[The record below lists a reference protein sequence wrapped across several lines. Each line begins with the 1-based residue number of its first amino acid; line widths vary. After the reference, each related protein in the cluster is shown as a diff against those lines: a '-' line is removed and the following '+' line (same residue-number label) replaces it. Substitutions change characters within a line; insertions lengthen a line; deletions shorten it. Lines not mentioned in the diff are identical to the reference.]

1 MKKLLLSL
9 ALSAVTVFPVLAE
22 PITLARLS
30 QYLNE
35 LQTAEG
41 RFTQINAD
49 GSALEGTIYIHRP
62 GRMRFEYDADDLLV
76 IAGGG
81 QVAIFDGRSNQRP
94 EQYPLRRTPLNLI
107 LRRNVDLAG
116 SGMVTA
122 LEQNGDFTHVTA
134 LDPETPEA
142 GTITLVF
149 SDNPVQLRSWMI
161 EDQAGGQ
168 TQLELGAFEQGVQI
182 GARLF
187 NIPQEIEE
195 RSLD

>member
-9 ALSAVTVFPVLAE
+9 ALSAVTAFPVLAE
-22 PITLARLS
+22 PIPLARLS

-49 GSALEGTIYIHRP
+49 GSASEGTIYIHRP

-134 LDPETPEA
+134 LDPDTPEA

-149 SDNPVQLRSWMI
+149 SDEPVQLRSWMI
-161 EDQAGGQ
+161 TDQAGGQ

-187 NIPQEIEE
+187 NIPQEIEG

>member
-9 ALSAVTVFPVLAE
+9 ALSAATAFPALAE
-22 PITLARLS
+22 PIPLARLS

-49 GSALEGTIYIHRP
+49 GSASEGTIYIHRP

-134 LDPETPEA
+134 LDPDTPEA

-161 EDQAGGQ
+161 TDQAGGQ

-187 NIPQEIEE
+187 NIPQEIEG

>member
-9 ALSAVTVFPVLAE
+9 ALSAVTAFPVLAE
-22 PITLARLS
+22 PIPLARLS

-49 GSALEGTIYIHRP
+49 GSASEGTIFIHRP

-161 EDQAGGQ
+161 TDQAGGQ

>member
-9 ALSAVTVFPVLAE
+9 ALSAVTAFPVLAE
-22 PITLARLS
+22 PIPLARLS
-30 QYLNE
+30 QYLNQ

-49 GSALEGTIYIHRP
+49 GSASEGTIYIHRP

-134 LDPETPEA
+134 LDPDTPEE

-161 EDQAGGQ
+161 TDQAGGQ

>member
-9 ALSAVTVFPVLAE
+9 ALSAVTAFPVLAE
-22 PITLARLS
+22 PIPLARLS

-49 GSALEGTIYIHRP
+49 GSASEGTIYIHRP

-134 LDPETPEA
+134 LDPDTPEA

-161 EDQAGGQ
+161 TDQAGGQ

>member
-1 MKKLLLSL
+1 
-9 ALSAVTVFPVLAE
+9 
-22 PITLARLS
+22 
-30 QYLNE
+30 
-35 LQTAEG
+35 
-41 RFTQINAD
+41 
-49 GSALEGTIYIHRP
+49 
-62 GRMRFEYDADDLLV
+62 
-76 IAGGG
+76 
-81 QVAIFDGRSNQRP
+81 
-94 EQYPLRRTPLNLI
+94 
-107 LRRNVDLAG
+107 
-116 SGMVTA
+116 MVTA

-134 LDPETPEA
+134 LDPDTPEA

-161 EDQAGGQ
+161 TDQAGGQ

>member
-9 ALSAVTVFPVLAE
+9 ALSAVTAFPVLAE
-22 PITLARLS
+22 PIPLARLS

-49 GSALEGTIYIHRP
+49 GSASEGTIYIHRP

-122 LEQNGDFTHVTA
+122 LEQNGDFTLVTA
-134 LDPETPEA
+134 LDPDTPEA

-161 EDQAGGQ
+161 TDQAGGQ

>member
-9 ALSAVTVFPVLAE
+9 ALSAVTAFPVLAE
-22 PITLARLS
+22 PIPLARLS
-30 QYLNE
+30 QYLNQ

-49 GSALEGTIYIHRP
+49 GSASAGTIYIHRP

-81 QVAIFDGRSNQRP
+81 QVAIFDGRSNQWP

-134 LDPETPEA
+134 LDPDTPEA

-161 EDQAGGQ
+161 TDQAGGR

-182 GARLF
+182 RARLF

-195 RSLD
+195 RGLD

>member
-9 ALSAVTVFPVLAE
+9 ALSAVTAFPVLAE
-22 PITLARLS
+22 PIPLARLS

-49 GSALEGTIYIHRP
+49 GSASEGTIYIHRP

-134 LDPETPEA
+134 LDPDTPEA

-161 EDQAGGQ
+161 TDQAGGQ
-168 TQLELGAFEQGVQI
+168 TQLELGAFEQGIQI

>member
-9 ALSAVTVFPVLAE
+9 ALSAVTAFPVLAE
-22 PITLARLS
+22 PIPLARLS
-30 QYLNE
+30 QYLNQ

-49 GSALEGTIYIHRP
+49 GSASEGTIYIHRP

-134 LDPETPEA
+134 LDPDTPEA

-161 EDQAGGQ
+161 TDQAGGQ

>member
-22 PITLARLS
+22 PIPLARLS
-30 QYLNE
+30 QYLNQ

-49 GSALEGTIYIHRP
+49 GSTSEGTIYIHRP
-62 GRMRFEYDADDLLV
+62 GRMRFEYNADDLLV

-161 EDQAGGQ
+161 TDQAGGQ

>member
-9 ALSAVTVFPVLAE
+9 ALSAVTAFPVLAE
-22 PITLARLS
+22 PIPLARLS
-30 QYLNE
+30 QYLNQ

-49 GSALEGTIYIHRP
+49 GSASEGTIYIHRP

-122 LEQNGDFTHVTA
+122 LEQNGDFTLVTA
-134 LDPETPEA
+134 LDPDTPEA

-161 EDQAGGQ
+161 TDQAGGQ

>member
-9 ALSAVTVFPVLAE
+9 ALSAVTAFPVLAE
-22 PITLARLS
+22 PIPLARLS

-41 RFTQINAD
+41 RFTHINAD
-49 GSALEGTIYIHRP
+49 GSASEGTIYIHRP

-122 LEQNGDFTHVTA
+122 LEQNGDFTLVTA
-134 LDPETPEA
+134 LDPDTPEA

-161 EDQAGGQ
+161 TDQAGGQ

>member
-9 ALSAVTVFPVLAE
+9 ALSAVTAFPVLAE
-22 PITLARLS
+22 PIPLARLS

-49 GSALEGTIYIHRP
+49 GSASEGTIFIHRP

-134 LDPETPEA
+134 LDPDTPEA

-161 EDQAGGQ
+161 TDQAGGQ

>member
-9 ALSAVTVFPVLAE
+9 ALSAVTAFPVLAE
-22 PITLARLS
+22 PIPLARLS

-49 GSALEGTIYIHRP
+49 GSASEGTIYIHRP

-161 EDQAGGQ
+161 TDQAGGQ

>member
-1 MKKLLLSL
+1 M
-9 ALSAVTVFPVLAE
+9 AE
-22 PITLARLS
+22 PIPLARLS
-30 QYLNE
+30 QYLNQ

-49 GSALEGTIYIHRP
+49 GSASEGTIYIHRP

-134 LDPETPEA
+134 LDPDTPEE

-161 EDQAGGQ
+161 TDQAGGQ

>member
-9 ALSAVTVFPVLAE
+9 ALSAATAFPALAE
-22 PITLARLS
+22 PIPLARLS

-49 GSALEGTIYIHRP
+49 GSASEGTIYIHRP

-134 LDPETPEA
+134 LDPDTPEA

-161 EDQAGGQ
+161 TDQAGGQ

>member
-9 ALSAVTVFPVLAE
+9 ALSAVTALPVLAE
-22 PITLARLS
+22 PIPLARLS

-49 GSALEGTIYIHRP
+49 GSASEGTIYIHRP

-134 LDPETPEA
+134 LDPDTPEE

-161 EDQAGGQ
+161 TDQAGGQ